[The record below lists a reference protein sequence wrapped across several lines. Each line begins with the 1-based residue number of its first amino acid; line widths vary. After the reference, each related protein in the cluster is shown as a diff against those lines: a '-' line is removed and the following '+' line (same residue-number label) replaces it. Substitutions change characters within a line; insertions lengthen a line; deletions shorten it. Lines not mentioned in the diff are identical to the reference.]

1 MNILIIDDDY
11 IKKEMLRFHL
21 LNIYPDANIRWFN
34 NYQDA
39 IMFIDDN
46 HDFIDYIVLD
56 WCFPY
61 NSSGRAKYGMGR
73 QLLAYLRMQNYDNKV
88 IICSS
93 DLVSIDENE
102 YSNVRG
108 SIMYNNPDTLH
119 NTILAAFGESKTQED
134 IKVKTLRP
142 PVQENTGYKRRKSST
157 PWWMK

>member
-61 NSSGRAKYGMGR
+61 SSSGRSKYGMGR
-73 QLLAYLRMQNYDNKV
+73 QILAYMKMQNYDNKV

-93 DLVSIDENE
+93 DIVSIDDNE
-102 YSNVRG
+102 YSNVTG
-108 SIMYNNPDTLH
+108 SIIYDGPDALH
-119 NTILAAFGESKTQED
+119 NSLLNALNEN
-134 IKVKTLRP
+134 KVKEDVKVRSLRP